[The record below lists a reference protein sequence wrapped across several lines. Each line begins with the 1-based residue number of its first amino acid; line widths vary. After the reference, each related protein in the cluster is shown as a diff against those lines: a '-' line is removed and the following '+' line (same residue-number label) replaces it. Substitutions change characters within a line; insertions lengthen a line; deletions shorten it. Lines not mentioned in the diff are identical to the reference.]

1 MSKKYTQNLLFS
13 TGFSIIFQVIFIFA
27 FLTIFFFAYVVTVEK
42 GEFQTQI
49 NLVID
54 DIFTQDAIKGI
65 LPKGVNGLTPENE
78 DIILSG
84 ILDVM
89 DTKISLSSRD
99 DVAKVNN
106 DNAETRRKA
115 FLVLG
120 VTAGVLVIS
129 TIALLMAGFRI
140 PVLYE
145 VKEALWVVLFVGLTE
160 LVFLSVIAK
169 SYISADPNTVKRSIG
184 IAIQKW
190 IATNKTIPTSN
201 IPSPSM

>member
-1 MSKKYTQNLLFS
+1 MSKKCTQNLLFS
-13 TGFSIIFQVIFIFA
+13 NGFSIIFQVIFIFA

-49 NLVID
+49 NLIID
-54 DIFTQDAIKGI
+54 DIVTQDAIKGI
-65 LPKGVNGLTPENE
+65 LPKGVIGLTPENE

-84 ILDVM
+84 ILDVI

-99 DVAKVNN
+99 AVVNVNN
-106 DNAETRRKA
+106 DNAAIRRKA
-115 FLVLG
+115 FIVLG

-129 TIALLMAGFRI
+129 TIALLMAGFCI
-140 PVLYE
+140 QILYE
-145 VKEALWVVLFVGLTE
+145 VKEALWVVLFVGITE

-169 SYISADPNTVKRSIG
+169 SYISADPNAVKRSIG

-190 IATNKTIPTSN
+190 IATNKTIP
-201 IPSPSM
+201 SPSM

>member
-1 MSKKYTQNLLFS
+1 MSKKCTQNLLFS
-13 TGFSIIFQVIFIFA
+13 NGFSIIFQVIFIFA

-49 NLVID
+49 NLIID
-54 DIFTQDAIKGI
+54 DIVTQDAIKGI
-65 LPKGVNGLTPENE
+65 LPKGVIGLTPENE

-84 ILDVM
+84 ILDVI

-99 DVAKVNN
+99 AVVNVNN
-106 DNAETRRKA
+106 DNAAIRRKA
-115 FLVLG
+115 FIVLG

-129 TIALLMAGFRI
+129 TIALLMAGFCI
-140 PVLYE
+140 QILYE
-145 VKEALWVVLFVGLTE
+145 VREALWVVLFVGITE

-169 SYISADPNTVKRSIG
+169 SYISADPNAVKRSIG

-190 IATNKTIPTSN
+190 IATNKTIP
-201 IPSPSM
+201 SPSM